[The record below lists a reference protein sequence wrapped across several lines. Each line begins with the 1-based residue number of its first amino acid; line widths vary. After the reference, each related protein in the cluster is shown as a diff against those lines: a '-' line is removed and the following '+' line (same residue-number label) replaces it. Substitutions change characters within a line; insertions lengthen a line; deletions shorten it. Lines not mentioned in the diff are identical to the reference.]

1 MQNAENNE
9 KSSQEQKLLPISSSS
24 PPQFPPDQENL
35 FREVLQ
41 LLSEQGV
48 PFVVSGAFAL
58 QTHTGIYRDTKD
70 LDLFLS
76 TEDAQRAI
84 QVLQDDGFQCEV
96 SDPVWLAKAHRGE
109 FFVDLITGMSNGV
122 VKVDRSWIDR
132 ATPSELFGVPVRVL
146 GPEELIL
153 SKLFVTRRE
162 RFDGADIVHV
172 IYGTHGQLDWDWLLQ
187 SVAEHWEVLYWMLLL
202 FHYAYPAKVDYVPSR
217 IWDDLMNRFQTA
229 IRNPDRN
236 APFRGSLID
245 PLMFAIDVDE
255 WGMPDMNQE
264 YRERRQPKLQSSCEE
279 PAA

>member
-1 MQNAENNE
+1 VQNAENNE
-9 KSSQEQKLLPISSSS
+9 KSSQEQKLLPVSSSS
-24 PPQFPPDQENL
+24 PPQFPPDQQNL

-41 LLSEQGV
+41 LLTDQGV

-84 QVLQDDGFQCEV
+84 QVLQEDGFQCEV
-96 SDPVWLAKAHRGE
+96 ADPVWLAKAHRGE
-109 FFVDLITGMSNGV
+109 FFVDLITGMCNGV

-132 ATPSELFGVPVRVL
+132 ATPSELFGVQVRVL

-187 SVAEHWEVLYWMLLL
+187 SVGEHWEVLYWMLVL
-202 FHYAYPAKVDYVPSR
+202 FHYAYPSKVDYVPSR

-255 WGMPDMNQE
+255 WGMPDMNEE
-264 YRERRQPKLQSSCEE
+264 YRERRQPKLQPSCEE